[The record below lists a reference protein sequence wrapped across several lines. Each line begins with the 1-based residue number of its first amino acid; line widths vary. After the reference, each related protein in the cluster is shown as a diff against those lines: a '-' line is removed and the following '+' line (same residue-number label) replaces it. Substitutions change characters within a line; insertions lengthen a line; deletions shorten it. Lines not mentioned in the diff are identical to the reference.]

1 VAPAL
6 PPAAAAGGA
15 TKWNARVRP
24 VPVGARPP
32 CVAPRLVTLASRR
45 GAARAPRAALGLRP
59 ARPAGAARAWRPAH
73 LCIRAAC
80 APQRHGAPAADPRRW
95 ATRAPARLGYV
106 QSRVQ
111 SGGLS
116 RAAPRRA
123 GGARQRPGRGGRGG
137 LAHAARWPAPGPAA
151 QVPDRA
157 HRGRQEGRARGALGH
172 HRAGRAARRRPGRRH
187 RGPRAVRA
195 RRPGR
200 APRRPW
206 RSHLGP
212 ARLYRSARAPAG
224 VCRTHR
230 TPSLP
235 VDPQPRPLQR
245 GARDGRGAPGAEAR
259 ARWSRRACGTR
270 ARCWAWTWL
279 PSRAGC
285 ALWMCTTSARPS
297 PRRRT
302 RWRRPRRAA
311 RPGPAAAARGCRRG
325 ACTPWRRPANAPR
338 AACASR
344 HAHMNAQKKAARSR
358 APRGARGQGFGHC
371 HRHRLPTRCARA
383 SRACAGAPRAGD
395 RHLPGGRGPVPTDAG
410 GLARRVGGAP
420 GLAPGARRA
429 RRGGRAPRRA
439 GREGARPPSAARPRA
454 ARPLAAG
461 LLPRCRGSQRALLGR
476 LARGAHS
483 QAT

>member
-1 VAPAL
+1 MAPAL
-6 PPAAAAGGA
+6 PPPPAAAAGGA

-24 VPVGARPP
+24 VPVGAHTP

-45 GAARAPRAALGLRP
+45 GAACAPRAALGLRP

-73 LCIRAAC
+73 LCICAAC

-195 RRPGR
+195 RRPFR

-206 RSHLGP
+206 RSHWGP
-212 ARLYRSARAPAG
+212 ARLYRSARASAG

-235 VDPQPRPLQR
+235 DRTR
-245 GARDGRGAPGAEAR
+245 SRARCSGARVTGAARRAQKRGPAGRGVCAARARAAGPGPGSRHALAALCGCALPAPARVLGAGRDGDVRGAPPAPALRLPAR
-259 ARWSRRACGTR
+259 LGDA
-270 ARCWAWTWL
+270 
-279 PSRAGC
+279 PP
-285 ALWMCTTSARPS
+285 MP
-297 PRRRT
+297 RT
-302 RWRRPRRAA
+302 RHAP
-311 RPGPAAAARGCRRG
+311 PGMR
-325 ACTPWRRPANAPR
+325 
-338 AACASR
+338 
-344 HAHMNAQKKAARSR
+344 MKAARSR
-358 APRGARGQGFGHC
+358 APCGACGQGFGH

-395 RHLPGGRGPVPTDAG
+395 RHLPGGRGSVPADAG

-439 GREGARPPSAARPRA
+439 GREGARPPSAARLRA

-461 LLPRCRGSQRALLGR
+461 LLPRCRGSQRALPV
-476 LARGAHS
+476 
-483 QAT
+483 